1 MFSISS
7 INKNVLNYLYNC
19 TTLFCKHLQTIGYIV
34 NFNIFGLSNSSL
46 GLIYLIMESKRQQ
59 KFAGVI
65 QEDLAAIFQRE
76 GMTFL
81 PNTLVTITKVRVTPD
96 LALARV
102 FLSFFNNTNTQVAL
116 QTIKLH
122 ASEIRYK
129 LGARIKD
136 QVRIIPQL
144 EFFIDDTSEYVE
156 RMDKIFDK
164 IHKEESSSDNE

>member
-1 MFSISS
+1 
-7 INKNVLNYLYNC
+7 
-19 TTLFCKHLQTIGYIV
+19 
-34 NFNIFGLSNSSL
+34 
-46 GLIYLIMESKRQQ
+46 MESKRQQ

-76 GMTFL
+76 GINYL
-81 PNTLVTITKVRVTPD
+81 PNTLITITRVRVTPD
-96 LALARV
+96 LAIARV
-102 FLSFFNNTNTQVAL
+102 FLSFFNNTNTPLAL

-122 ASEIRYK
+122 ANEIRYK

-144 EFFIDDTSEYVE
+144 EFFIDDTGEYVE

-164 IHKEESSSDNE
+164 ISKEDRQSES